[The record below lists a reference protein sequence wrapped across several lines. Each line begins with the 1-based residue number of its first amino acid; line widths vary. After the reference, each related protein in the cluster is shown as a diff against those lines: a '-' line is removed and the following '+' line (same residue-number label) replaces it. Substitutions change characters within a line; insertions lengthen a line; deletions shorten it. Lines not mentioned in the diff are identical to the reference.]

1 MLESISA
8 FRAKGLSPE
17 LQLENGPKIGSK
29 LFLFTEHETK
39 IDLSQL
45 FELKVKLNRVSSLYE
60 LLLGKV
66 D

>member
-1 MLESISA
+1 MHDSISA

-29 LFLFTEHETK
+29 LFPFTEHETK
-39 IDLSQL
+39 VDLSQL
-45 FELKVKLNRVSSLYE
+45 FELKVKFNRLSSSYD